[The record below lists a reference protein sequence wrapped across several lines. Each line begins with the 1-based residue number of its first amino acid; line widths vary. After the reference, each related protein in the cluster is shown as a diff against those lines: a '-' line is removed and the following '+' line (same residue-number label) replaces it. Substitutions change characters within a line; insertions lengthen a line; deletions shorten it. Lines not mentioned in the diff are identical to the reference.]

1 MRKIFKRQTFYMFAV
16 VMGLLVISCSKNP
29 TYTVETS
36 DRDMVYT
43 EYIEGTNFADY
54 KTYFI
59 PDSIVFDEDDDLSN
73 EEIAMLQTTY
83 EEIAKQIAIH
93 MNDRNYVESANEAGS
108 DLAFSISIITRTTHV
123 FGYGGWWGYPGWGY
137 PGWGYPGYYYPW
149 YQYLGSYE
157 DGAVISD
164 MIDLTNADTTSTN
177 LEMPWSFLIGGLL
190 SSSNT
195 VNTQRLVDYVGVAFK
210 QSPYIQTN

>member
-1 MRKIFKRQTFYMFAV
+1 MRKKFKRQTFFLFV
-16 VMGLLVISCSKNP
+16 VMGVLVISCSKNP
-29 TYTVETS
+29 TYTVETT

-43 EYIEGTNFADY
+43 EYMKGTNFADY

-59 PDSIVFDEDDDLSN
+59 ADSVVFDDESDISAQ
-73 EEIAMLQTTY
+73 EKAMLQATY
-83 EEIAKQIAIH
+83 EEVAKQIAIN
-93 MNDRNYVESANEAGS
+93 MNNRNYTQSMTEVGS

-164 MIDLTNADTTSTN
+164 MIDLKNADTTSTRID
-177 LEMPWSFLIGGLL
+177 MPWSFLIGGLL